1 MTQSTACSPL
11 RRATCIPFHAGNC
24 QLPPRHGR
32 WEKQLFCVFSDGLG
46 CCLLGS
52 LCLQPSDVQRP
63 AGVCCAS
70 HLYTLR
76 VRLTDCIVG
85 CFVCSVPCFHLLQ
98 SEYET
103 PHGRIDLSSCMTVKS
118 AEQKTSKRNALEVST
133 PDTTYF
139 MYANTEKVRRRLFAA
154 HLFCPCVQY
163 Y

>member
-1 MTQSTACSPL
+1 ML
-11 RRATCIPFHAGNC
+11 CIT
-24 QLPPRHGR
+24 RM
-32 WEKQLFCVFSDGLG
+32 
-46 CCLLGS
+46 
-52 LCLQPSDVQRP
+52 
-63 AGVCCAS
+63 
-70 HLYTLR
+70 
-76 VRLTDCIVG
+76 RLTDYIAC
-85 CFVCSVPCFHLLQ
+85 VCLLVCVCFHLQ

-139 MYANTEKVRRRLFAA
+139 MYANTEKARRRLFAT